1 MKHINH
7 HEIVSNFS
15 GVKKNHGTKI
25 IGQSDRSSR
34 IRGVFGVVWTCPGGG
49 RLGLVMFFSCV
60 VFPIFIKKRGIGFF
74 TQCLTHFWANV
85 EGFFFHCTV
94 KFPLQVM
101 VSTYLMTR
109 VHRCC
114 TDEIPLLTVMCVFC
128 FRIGVLVLVLVLKL
142 EKLYPRLL
150 T

>member
-15 GVKKNHGTKI
+15 DVSSNHGHRTHRTPPLVKPNSWSI
-25 IGQSDRSSR
+25 WSGLDLSR
-34 IRGVFGVVWTCPGGG
+34 R
-49 RLGLVMFFSCV
+49 RRQRFSCA
-60 VFPIFIKKRGIGFF
+60 IKSDLHQKTGHWFGLAQF
-74 TQCLTHFWANV
+74 LTHFLANV
-85 EGFFFHCTV
+85 EGFFCHCTV

-114 TDEIPLLTVMCVFC
+114 TDEIPLLTVMCVFASEPESWSL
-128 FRIGVLVLVLVLKL
+128 FWF
-142 EKLYPRLL
+142 
-150 T
+150 